1 MLCFSSFVA
10 ALSPGRHNILHMP
23 TRALR
28 RTAGVFM
35 PEGPEVTVHAERLHA
50 TCARQQLKRAE
61 ILSGRY
67 AGNGAVA
74 GRGPPAGWQDLQRA
88 LPVTVDSVRSKG
100 KFMYFDLEA
109 TNVPQL
115 TMWST
120 LGMTG
125 AWSLSPSEHAR
136 VLLEFSND
144 GDEADGSWCLYYN
157 DQRNFGTITVCSDDN
172 QLEAKLASLGPSWLA
187 PGGLTLDAFQAIV
200 QRQCASKR
208 SAAVPVA
215 KFLMDQGKT
224 SGIGNYILS
233 ETLYL
238 SRVYP
243 WAKCGD
249 LDEAAWADVHAAAAD
264 VIERSFSSQRSLAE
278 AQRQAEGQRRSLSV
292 TRGTTYTF
300 RLHVFRQ
307 AKTAQGLVVRKADGP
322 HKRSVFWVEELQVR
336 GKVAE

>member
-1 MLCFSSFVA
+1 M
-10 ALSPGRHNILHMP
+10 
-23 TRALR
+23 
-28 RTAGVFM
+28 
-35 PEGPEVTVHAERLHA
+35 TVE
-50 TCARQQLKRAE
+50 
-61 ILSGRY
+61 
-67 AGNGAVA
+67 
-74 GRGPPAGWQDLQRA
+74 
-88 LPVTVDSVRSKG
+88 SVKSKG
-100 KFMYFDLEA
+100 KFMWFA
-109 TNVPQL
+109 TDSPQL

-136 VLLEFSND
+136 VLLEFSD
-144 GDEADGSWCLYYN
+144 GDEADSWRLYYN
-157 DQRNFGTITVCSDDN
+157 DQRNFGTITVSSDAS

-187 PGGLTLDAFQAIV
+187 PGGLKLEDFQAIV
-200 QRQCASKR
+200 QRQCANQR

-238 SRVYP
+238 ARIYP
-243 WAKCGD
+243 WSRCGD
-249 LDEAAWADVHAAAAD
+249 LDEAAWVDVHAAAAD
-264 VIERSFSSQRSLAE
+264 VIERSFSSQRALAE
-278 AQRQAEGQRRSLSV
+278 AQQQAEGPRSLSA

-307 AKTAQGLVVRKADGP
+307 ARTTEGLVVRKADGP

-336 GKVAE
+336 GRVAEDDG